1 MVVQIL
7 GAVYGWLP
15 FLYTF
20 AIVKAAMYNSS
31 IVYFANTIFLTCVG
45 KYAIIQNIQ
54 ENNVLGV
61 DACD

>member
-1 MVVQIL
+1 M
-7 GAVYGWLP
+7 AP

-20 AIVKAAMYNSS
+20 AIAKAAMYNIC
-31 IVYFANTIFLTCVG
+31 IVYFANTIFLTILR